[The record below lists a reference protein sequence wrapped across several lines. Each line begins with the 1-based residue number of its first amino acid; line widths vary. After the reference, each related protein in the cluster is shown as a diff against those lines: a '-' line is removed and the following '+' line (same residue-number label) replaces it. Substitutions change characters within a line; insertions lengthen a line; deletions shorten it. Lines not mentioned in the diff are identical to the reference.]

1 MPFVKTADAHLNTHT
16 NAHMVVLLCVKYSL
30 FHSLLPQARL
40 TQFHSQLNSHNLTDQ
55 SSEDNVR
62 LLNSLLEEAMCEEEE
77 KAKGGAKK
85 GGAREDEK
93 PKRGARE
100 EYISW
105 IKNTRQ
111 IMMDIS

>member
-1 MPFVKTADAHLNTHT
+1 M
-16 NAHMVVLLCVKYSL
+16 
-30 FHSLLPQARL
+30 
-40 TQFHSQLNSHNLTDQ
+40 
-55 SSEDNVR
+55 R
-62 LLNSLLEEAMCEEEE
+62 LLNSLLEEALCEEE

-85 GGAREDEK
+85 GGSREDEK

>member
-1 MPFVKTADAHLNTHT
+1 MPFVKTLEHTHKCT
-16 NAHMVVLLCVKYSL
+16 HDCALAVNCVKCSL
-30 FHSLLPQARL
+30 FHLLLPQSRL
-40 TQFHSQLNSHNLTDQ
+40 AQFHSQLISHNLTDQ

-77 KAKGGAKK
+77 KAKGGAKE
-85 GGAREDEK
+85 GR
-93 PKRGARE
+93 ARE
-100 EYISW
+100 EEKAKGGVREEDISW

>member
-16 NAHMVVLLCVKYSL
+16 NAHMVVLLCMKYSL

-62 LLNSLLEEAMCEEEE
+62 LLNSLLEEALCEEE

-85 GGAREDEK
+85 GGSREDEK